1 MSRKTRALA
10 LALAALC
17 ALALPACGQES
28 FESAMARAIREMQD
42 VESMHV
48 DMSADIDMS
57 LSLEGESLELP
68 LAMDMSMD
76 SYTEPLLAHADM
88 DMSLLGQDF
97 SVEYY
102 IEQGGEGLS
111 AYASADGAIWAPMEL
126 DEASLGQFSAAD
138 SVAFY
143 LRCASAF
150 EKVGEEEV
158 RGATASRYDGEIPA
172 DMLSEAIERSGAYDM
187 FESLGVSGEST
198 DGLTSGMGLSIYLD
212 NETGLPVRYVIDMTD
227 LMREMMDTTLSAV
240 GAGDAM
246 SWEVGE
252 ASVSVTLSDF
262 NGIDAI
268 EIPDY
273 ARGA

>member
-1 MSRKTRALA
+1 M
-10 LALAALC
+10 
-17 ALALPACGQES
+17 
-28 FESAMARAIREMQD
+28 
-42 VESMHV
+42 
-48 DMSADIDMS
+48 DMVMGIDMS
-57 LSLEGESLELP
+57 LSADGQTLEMPIS
-68 LAMDMSMD
+68 MDMSMD
-76 SYTEPLLAHADM
+76 TINEPLTARATM
-88 DMSLLGQDF
+88 NMNVMQQPV

-102 IEQGGEGLS
+102 VERSGEGYMM
-111 AYASADGAIWAPMEL
+111 YANMDGGGWEAAAV
-126 DEASLGQFSAAD
+126 DETELGQFSA
-138 SVAFY
+138 VEGVEFY
-143 LRCASAF
+143 LQCASAF

-246 SWEVGE
+246 SWEIGE

>member
-1 MSRKTRALA
+1 MKKTPARILAVAIAILLA
-10 LALAALC
+10 LSLS
-17 ALALPACGQES
+17 ACGDS
-28 FESAMARAIREMQD
+28 FESAMTRAVSEMQD
-42 VESMHV
+42 VESLHM
-48 DMSADIDMS
+48 DMVMGIDMS
-57 LSLEGESLELP
+57 LSADGQTLEMPIS
-68 LAMDMSMD
+68 MDMSMD
-76 SYTEPLLAHADM
+76 TINEPLTARATM
-88 DMSLLGQDF
+88 NMNVMQQPV

-102 IEQGGEGLS
+102 VERSGEGYMM
-111 AYASADGAIWAPMEL
+111 YANMDGGGWEAAAV
-126 DEASLGQFSAAD
+126 DETELGQFSA
-138 SVAFY
+138 VEGVEFY
-143 LRCASAF
+143 LQCASAF

-268 EIPDY
+268 EIPDD

>member
-1 MSRKTRALA
+1 MKKTPARI
-10 LALAALC
+10 LAAAI
-17 ALALPACGQES
+17 ALLLAISLSACGDS
-28 FESAMARAIREMQD
+28 FESAMARALSEMQD
-42 VESMHV
+42 VESLHM
-48 DMSADIDMS
+48 DMVMSLDMS
-57 LSLEGESLELP
+57 LSAEGQTLDMPIS
-68 LAMDMSMD
+68 MDMSMD
-76 SYTEPLLAHADM
+76 TINEPLTAHATM
-88 DMSLLGQDF
+88 NMNVMQQPVG
-97 SVEYY
+97 VEYY
-102 IEQGGEGLS
+102 LEQSGENYQMYANMDGGGWES
-111 AYASADGAIWAPMEL
+111 MSM
-126 DEASLGQFSAAD
+126 DETELGQFSAVD
-138 SVAFY
+138 GVEFY
-143 LRCASAF
+143 LQCASAF

>member
-1 MSRKTRALA
+1 MKKTPARILAAPIAILLA
-10 LALAALC
+10 LSLS
-17 ALALPACGQES
+17 ACGDS
-28 FESAMARAIREMQD
+28 FESAMTRAVSEMQD
-42 VESMHV
+42 VESLHM
-48 DMSADIDMS
+48 DMVMGIDMS
-57 LSLEGESLELP
+57 LSADGQTLEMPIS
-68 LAMDMSMD
+68 MDMSMD
-76 SYTEPLLAHADM
+76 TINEPLTARATM
-88 DMSLLGQDF
+88 NMNVMQQPV

-102 IEQGGEGLS
+102 VERSGEGYMM
-111 AYASADGAIWAPMEL
+111 YANMDGGGWEAAAV
-126 DEASLGQFSAAD
+126 DETELGQFSAVD
-138 SVAFY
+138 GVEFY
-143 LRCASAF
+143 LQCASAF

-158 RGATASRYDGEIPA
+158 HGATASRYDGEIPA

-268 EIPDY
+268 EIPDD

>member
-48 DMSADIDMS
+48 DMSAEIDMS

-111 AYASADGAIWAPMEL
+111 AYASADGASWAPMEL

-150 EKVGEEEV
+150 EKAGEEEIN
-158 RGATASRYDGEIPA
+158 GSTASRYEGEVPA
-172 DMLSEAIERSGAYDM
+172 DMLSEALERSGAYGM
-187 FESLGVSGEST
+187 LESVGLDESAGVSGSEA
-198 DGLTSGMGLSIYLD
+198 GLELTIWLD
-212 NETGLPVRYVIDMTD
+212 EETGLPVRYEIDMAA
-227 LMREMMDTTLSAV
+227 LMDELMETALAAV
-240 GAGDAM
+240 SMEID
-246 SWEVGE
+246 VDIGE
-252 ASVSVTLSDF
+252 ACVSVTLSDF

-268 EIPDY
+268 EIPEA

>member
-1 MSRKTRALA
+1 MKKTPARILAVAIAILLA
-10 LALAALC
+10 LSLS
-17 ALALPACGQES
+17 ACGDS
-28 FESAMARAIREMQD
+28 FESAMTRAVSEMQD
-42 VESMHV
+42 VESLHM
-48 DMSADIDMS
+48 DMVMGIDMS
-57 LSLEGESLELP
+57 LSADGQTLEMPIS
-68 LAMDMSMD
+68 MDMSMD
-76 SYTEPLLAHADM
+76 TINEPLTARATM
-88 DMSLLGQDF
+88 NMNVMQQPV

-102 IEQGGEGLS
+102 VERSGESYMMYANMDGGGWE
-111 AYASADGAIWAPMEL
+111 AAAV
-126 DEASLGQFSAAD
+126 DETELGQFSA
-138 SVAFY
+138 VEGVEFY
-143 LRCASAF
+143 LQCASAF